1 MRAFVLMVLVLN
13 IAFFAWQYLGGW
25 GESGVEE
32 RVAVPSAAEWG
43 APTLEL
49 VSEVPSIVIDVKAA
63 QPANLAASAAEP
75 LHPEAGT
82 DAGAVSQFGPDPVL
96 EPASAPETDPAPE
109 AHKVTAAAMSESN
122 VEVDKAEMPQP
133 ARCYQAGPF
142 GQQSQPQALVSL
154 AEQYGFDATMKARKE
169 RRLLGDWIYLTE
181 YETVNSARAD
191 VTALKGQ
198 GIEDISIARLGGE
211 LIISLGVY
219 SQEASLKRRL
229 QELKTLGYVNYQTR
243 KSYRNVEQF
252 WLMLSG
258 VEGERQRMLVDELN
272 MVLSERFPEAQLTP
286 LDCR

>member
-13 IAFFAWQYLGGW
+13 IAFFAWQYLSGW
-25 GESGVEE
+25 GEPEIEE
-32 RVAVPSAAEWG
+32 RVIVPSAAEWG
-43 APTLEL
+43 VPTLEL

-63 QPANLAASAAEP
+63 QPTSLAASVVEQP
-75 LHPEAGT
+75 HTEAGA
-82 DAGAVSQFGPDPVL
+82 DAASVSQPVL
-96 EPASAPETDPAPE
+96 EPAPAPE
-109 AHKVTAAAMSESN
+109 ADKVAAAALSKSN
-122 VEVDKAEMPQP
+122 AEVDKVEMPP
-133 ARCYQAGPF
+133 SVRCYQAGPF
-142 GQQSQPQALVSL
+142 EQQSQPQVVLVAL
-154 AEQYGFDATMKARKE
+154 AEQRGFDAVMEGRQE

-181 YETVNSARAD
+181 YETVSSARAD

-229 QELKTLGYVNYQTR
+229 QELKGLGYVNYQTR

-252 WLMLSG
+252 WLVLSG
-258 VEGERQRMLVDELN
+258 IEGEQQRMLVDELN
-272 MVLSERFPEAQLTP
+272 AALSERFPEAQLTP